1 MSSSHKFR
9 AALVTGGGVRIGR
22 SICLELARLGIAV
35 AVHHR
40 DSDAEARELVKE
52 IKQAGGHACSVQADL
67 SDTPQVEGLVEVASD
82 ALGLP
87 IDVLVNNAS
96 VFEKDTLQTMTEQ
109 SWNIHQAVN
118 LHAPILLTQK
128 MAASL
133 PEDQKGCVINLI
145 DQRVLKLNPQYFSY
159 TASKAGL
166 WTVTRTMAQSLAPSI
181 RVNAI
186 SPGPTLGNQFQAAA
200 DFEAESSSVM
210 LQSGPQLEEIT
221 AALAF
226 LLETPSITG
235 QMITLDGG
243 QHLAWQTPDILED

>member
-67 SDTPQVEGLVEVASD
+67 SDTPQVEDLVEVASD

-96 VFEKDTLQTMTEQ
+96 VFEKDTLQTMTKQ

-128 MAASL
+128 MAAALS
-133 PEDQKGCVINLI
+133 EDQKGCVINLI

>member
-1 MSSSHKFR
+1 MTNSQGFR
-9 AALVTGGGVRIGR
+9 AALVTGGAVRIGR
-22 SICLELARLGIAV
+22 SICLELARLGVAV

-40 DSDAEARELVKE
+40 ASDEQAQELVAEIKRSGSDAS
-52 IKQAGGHACSVQADL
+52 SVQADL
-67 SDTPQVEGLVEVASD
+67 GEAAQVENLVEAASG
-82 ALGLP
+82 ALGSP

-96 VFEKDTLQTMTEQ
+96 VFEKDTLQTMSQ
-109 SWNIHQAVN
+109 NSWDIHQAVN
-118 LHAPILLTQK
+118 LRAPATLTQK
-128 MAASL
+128 MAAAL

-166 WTVTRTMAQSLAPSI
+166 WTVTRTMAQSLAPHI

-186 SPGPTLGNQFQAAA
+186 SPGPTLGNQFQAAE

-221 AALAF
+221 AALTF

-243 QHLAWQTPDILED
+243 QHLAWRTPDILED

>member
-1 MSSSHKFR
+1 MA
-9 AALVTGGGVRIGR
+9 AAL
-22 SICLELARLGIAV
+22 S
-35 AVHHR
+35 
-40 DSDAEARELVKE
+40 
-52 IKQAGGHACSVQADL
+52 
-67 SDTPQVEGLVEVASD
+67 
-82 ALGLP
+82 
-87 IDVLVNNAS
+87 
-96 VFEKDTLQTMTEQ
+96 
-109 SWNIHQAVN
+109 
-118 LHAPILLTQK
+118 
-128 MAASL
+128 
-133 PEDQKGCVINLI
+133 EDQKGCVINLI